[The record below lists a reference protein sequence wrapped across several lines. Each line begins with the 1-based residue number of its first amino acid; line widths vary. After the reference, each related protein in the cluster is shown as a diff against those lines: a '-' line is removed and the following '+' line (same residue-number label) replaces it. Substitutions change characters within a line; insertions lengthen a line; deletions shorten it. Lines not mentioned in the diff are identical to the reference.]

1 MPEPAPHPRFAWPP
15 IAQPPNAQ
23 PLNVWPPFVRP
34 PIVRTPSPEYVPAN
48 WAAMTAA
55 EPMLLAVEA
64 NARRN
69 RLTQCNYWRQ
79 YERLKRLLKVLVGWF
94 CRRPE
99 LSTSAHYNIAIDRI
113 IAVLERRRE
122 EGIPEQ

>member
-15 IAQPPNAQ
+15 
-23 PLNVWPPFVRP
+23 FVRP
-34 PIVRTPSPEYVPAN
+34 PIVRTQPPEYVPAD
-48 WAAMTAA
+48 WAAMAAA
-55 EPMLLAVEA
+55 EPMLLAIEA

-69 RLTQCNYWRQ
+69 RLTYCNFWQQ
-79 YERLKRLLKVLVGWF
+79 YERLKRLLKALVGWY

-99 LSTSAHYNIAIDRI
+99 LSTSAHYNVAIDRI
-113 IAVLERRRE
+113 IAVLWRRRE